1 MLYAP
6 SRVAYLT
13 MLLHVFYIV
22 ASALFAVRCSIDV
35 LRLCSMSLKLPARG
49 RKKTSSKSLGQLKI
63 SNGQLQVRKKTMSV
77 AKKTISMA
85 LRKPCPWPETGT
97 SEGGLHKKL
106 LKCSNFVNTSTTKRV
121 HMTRATGRWP
131 LGRQGRTCMFQKN
144 LRRLAPARRLKSSG
158 KRRPFIHLPLFGKNH
173 KNRWSFWVL
182 LAPLSASL
190 LIFSAFAVASRSSP
204 AFFTS

>member
-49 RKKTSSKSLGQLKI
+49 RKKTSSKLLGQLKI
-63 SNGQLQVRKKTMSV
+63 SNGQLQVRKKTMSM

-106 LKCSNFVNTSTTKRV
+106 LKCSNYVNYKAGA
-121 HMTRATGRWP
+121 HDPGHWP
-131 LGRQGRTCMFQKN
+131 LAAGTPGADLHVSKELKAPSPSTAPQVKRQAKAIYPP
-144 LRRLAPARRLKSSG
+144 APV
-158 KRRPFIHLPLFGKNH
+158 
-173 KNRWSFWVL
+173 W
-182 LAPLSASL
+182 
-190 LIFSAFAVASRSSP
+190 
-204 AFFTS
+204 